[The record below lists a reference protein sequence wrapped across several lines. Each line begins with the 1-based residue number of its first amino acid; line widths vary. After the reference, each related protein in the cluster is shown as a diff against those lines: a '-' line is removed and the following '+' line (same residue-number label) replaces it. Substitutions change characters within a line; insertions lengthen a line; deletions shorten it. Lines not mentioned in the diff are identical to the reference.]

1 MNASSMLVTA
11 IRDRAQRLAHS
22 CALFPLWPD
31 SLKLDV
37 RLRRALEKLN
47 PENPDVKPLIIALLG
62 GTGVGKSHLF
72 NALLSQPDASPIS
85 PAIRPCTS
93 KPKMAVSQHDRPLLQ
108 SYMDLNLVDIVDA
121 RLDGVVLVDCPDID
135 SIDQANHEKTRQILG
150 LADVVVFVTDPAKRA
165 NFEIHAEVKDW
176 SERKRWYFVMTKL
189 DQYPN
194 EASAI
199 RDDFIKRIT
208 ELGFEVDRKTSFF
221 VSCLEPGRAEFLELR
236 QTLLGTRSKE
246 LRALLPLDSFLGH
259 MQYALEPSLGEYFK
273 SQALQ
278 LKNTEVRL
286 EARLQEAYLNA
297 LAQSDCAEALKTLLR
312 EQVWQQSPER
322 VGFLMSLP
330 LWLRNRLASLGVSW
344 SIGQILTGKASILG
358 IAGIGLSSVMSLL
371 RGQLP
376 YKKVAGALGLEF
388 RNKVESIVADSKRTL
403 EDLQIPYAEESEEE
417 LAKEPRLESK
427 GWGLIGLGAALEAV
441 ARQVTRRQ
449 PEDEIL
455 EQLRGDIERLG
466 QKIARAEF
474 GFTTSFITNIL
485 PTVAVGDILYRTLMS
500 WVRHDYLP
508 WNFYGMASMVFLGSL
523 LPGYLIVSRKIWGA
537 STLPDMKQ
545 LVAQVNEPGA
555 TELIRIARKR
565 AENLAHEF
573 ELLQK
578 QVVETRNTL
587 ASELDSPAF
596 GERIK
601 HSPKK

>member
-11 IRDRAQRLAHS
+11 IRERTQRLVHS

-31 SLKLDV
+31 SLKLDM

-47 PENPDVKPLIIALLG
+47 PENLDVKPLIIALLG

-72 NALLSQPDASPIS
+72 NTLLSLPNASQIS
-85 PAIRPCTS
+85 PAIRPCTT
-93 KPKMAVSQHDRPLLQ
+93 KPKMALSQHDRPLLQ
-108 SYMDLNLVDIVDA
+108 SYMDLSMVDLVDA

-135 SIDQANHEKTRQILG
+135 SIDQSNHEKTRQILG

-165 NFEIHAEVKDW
+165 NFEIHKEVKDW

-189 DQYPN
+189 DQYPD

-208 ELGFEVDRKTSFF
+208 ELGFEVDGKTSFF
-221 VSCLEPGRAEFLELR
+221 VSCLQPGGVEFLELR
-236 QTLLGTRSKE
+236 QTLLGARSRE
-246 LRALLPLDSFLGH
+246 QMALLPLDSFLGH
-259 MQYALEPSLGEYFK
+259 MQHALEPSLGEYFK
-273 SQALQ
+273 SQAMQ
-278 LKNTEVRL
+278 LKNTEGRL

-297 LAQSDCAEALKTLLR
+297 LAQSDCSESLKTLLR

-322 VGFLMSLP
+322 VGYLMSLP

-358 IAGIGLSSVMSLL
+358 IAGIGLSSVMSLI

-376 YKKVAGALGLEF
+376 YKKVAGALGVEF
-388 RNKVESIVADSKRTL
+388 RAKVESIIADSKRTL
-403 EDLQIPYAEESEEE
+403 EDLKIPYAEESEEE
-417 LAKEPRLESK
+417 LAKEPKLESK

-441 ARQVTRRQ
+441 ARQVTRKQ

-466 QKIARAEF
+466 QKVAREQF
-474 GFTTSFITNIL
+474 GFVISLVTNIL
-485 PTVAVGDILYRTLMS
+485 PTIAVGDIFFRTLMS
-500 WVRHDYLP
+500 WIMHDYLP

-523 LPGYLIVSRKIWGA
+523 LPGYLIISRKIWSA
-537 STLPDMKQ
+537 STLPDMKE
-545 LVAQVNEPGA
+545 LVAQVKEPCA
-555 TELIRIARKR
+555 TEFIRIARKK

-573 ELLQK
+573 ELLHR
-578 QVVETRNTL
+578 QVIETRNTL
-587 ASELDSPAF
+587 ASELDSPSF
-596 GERIK
+596 GERVK

>member
-1 MNASSMLVTA
+1 MNASSMLVTL
-11 IRDRAQRLAHS
+11 IRERAQRLAHS

-31 SLKLDV
+31 SLRLDF

-47 PENPDVKPLIIALLG
+47 AENPDAKPLVIALLG

-72 NALLSQPDASPIS
+72 NALLNQPNASQIS

-93 KPKMAVSQHDRPLLQ
+93 KPKMALSQHDRPLLQ
-108 SYMDLNLVDIVDA
+108 SYMDLSMVDLLDA

-150 LADVVVFVTDPAKRA
+150 LADVVVFVTDPTKRA
-165 NFEIHAEVKDW
+165 NFEIHKEVKDW
-176 SERKRWYFVMTKL
+176 SEQKRWYFVMTKL

-194 EASAI
+194 EANAI
-199 RDDFIKRIT
+199 REDFSKRIT

-236 QTLLGTRSKE
+236 QTLLGTRSKVG
-246 LRALLPLDSFLGH
+246 RALLPLNSFLGH
-259 MQYALEPSLGEYFK
+259 TQYALEPSVGDYFK

-286 EARLQEAYLNA
+286 EARLQEAYLDS
-297 LAQSDCAEALKTLLR
+297 LARPDCAQALKTLLR
-312 EQVWQQSPER
+312 EQVWQQSSEC
-322 VGFLMSLP
+322 VGYLMSLP

-371 RGQLP
+371 RGQLH
-376 YKKVAGALGLEF
+376 YKKVAGALGVEF
-388 RNKVESIVADSKRTL
+388 RTKVESIKADSKRIL
-403 EDLQIPYAEESEEE
+403 EDLKIPYAEESQEE
-417 LAKEPRLESK
+417 LAKEPKLESK
-427 GWGLIGLGAALEAV
+427 GWGLIGLGAGLEAV

-466 QKIARAEF
+466 QKIARENF
-474 GFTTSFITNIL
+474 GFMTSFMTNLL
-485 PTVAVGDILYRTLMS
+485 PTIAVGDILYRALMS
-500 WVRHDYLP
+500 WYKHDYLP
-508 WNFYGMASMVFLGSL
+508 WNFYGMAAMVFLGSL
-523 LPGYLIVSRKIWGA
+523 IPGYLFVSRQIWKF
-537 STLPDMKQ
+537 STHADLRE
-545 LVAQVNEPGA
+545 LVAQVNEPSA
-555 TELIRIARKR
+555 TELIRIVRKR
-565 AENLAHEF
+565 AENLIHEF

-578 QVVETRNTL
+578 QVAETQNIL
-587 ASELDSPAF
+587 DSELDSTSF
-596 GERIK
+596 GERVK

>member
-11 IRDRAQRLAHS
+11 IRERTQRLVHS

-31 SLKLDV
+31 SLKLDM

-47 PENPDVKPLIIALLG
+47 PENLDVKPLIIALLG

-72 NALLSQPDASPIS
+72 NTLLSLPNASQIS
-85 PAIRPCTS
+85 PAIRPCTT
-93 KPKMAVSQHDRPLLQ
+93 KPKMALSQHDRPLLQ
-108 SYMDLNLVDIVDA
+108 SYMDLSMVDLVDA

-135 SIDQANHEKTRQILG
+135 SIDQSNHEKTRQILG

-165 NFEIHAEVKDW
+165 NFEIHKEVKDW

-189 DQYPN
+189 DQYPD

-208 ELGFEVDRKTSFF
+208 ELGFEVDGKTSFF
-221 VSCLEPGRAEFLELR
+221 VSCLQPGGVEFLELR
-236 QTLLGTRSKE
+236 QTLLGARSRE
-246 LRALLPLDSFLGH
+246 QMALLPLDSFLGH
-259 MQYALEPSLGEYFK
+259 MQHALEPLLGEYFK
-273 SQALQ
+273 SQAMQ
-278 LKNTEVRL
+278 LKNTEGRL
-286 EARLQEAYLNA
+286 EVRLQEAYLNA
-297 LAQSDCAEALKTLLR
+297 LAQSDCSESLKTLLR

-322 VGFLMSLP
+322 VGYLMSLP

-358 IAGIGLSSVMSLL
+358 IAGIGLSSVMSLI

-376 YKKVAGALGLEF
+376 YKKVAGALGVEF
-388 RNKVESIVADSKRTL
+388 RAKVESIIADSKRTL
-403 EDLQIPYAEESEEE
+403 EDLKIPYAEESEEE
-417 LAKEPRLESK
+417 LAKEPKLESK

-441 ARQVTRRQ
+441 ARQVTRKQ

-466 QKIARAEF
+466 QKIAREQF
-474 GFTTSFITNIL
+474 GFVISLVTNIL
-485 PTVAVGDILYRTLMS
+485 PTIAVGDIFFRTLMS
-500 WVRHDYLP
+500 WIMHDYLP

-523 LPGYLIVSRKIWGA
+523 LPGYLIISRKIWSA
-537 STLPDMKQ
+537 STLPDMKE
-545 LVAQVNEPGA
+545 LVAQVKEPGA

-573 ELLQK
+573 DLLQK

-587 ASELDSPAF
+587 ASELDSPSF
-596 GERIK
+596 GERVK

>member
-1 MNASSMLVTA
+1 
-11 IRDRAQRLAHS
+11 
-22 CALFPLWPD
+22 
-31 SLKLDV
+31 
-37 RLRRALEKLN
+37 
-47 PENPDVKPLIIALLG
+47 
-62 GTGVGKSHLF
+62 
-72 NALLSQPDASPIS
+72 
-85 PAIRPCTS
+85 
-93 KPKMAVSQHDRPLLQ
+93 
-108 SYMDLNLVDIVDA
+108 
-121 RLDGVVLVDCPDID
+121 
-135 SIDQANHEKTRQILG
+135 
-150 LADVVVFVTDPAKRA
+150 
-165 NFEIHAEVKDW
+165 
-176 SERKRWYFVMTKL
+176 
-189 DQYPN
+189 
-194 EASAI
+194 
-199 RDDFIKRIT
+199 
-208 ELGFEVDRKTSFF
+208 

-259 MQYALEPSLGEYFK
+259 ILHALEPSAGDYFK

-297 LAQSDCAEALKTLLR
+297 LAQSDCSEALKTLLR
-312 EQVWQQSPER
+312 EQVWQQSPES
-322 VGFLMSLP
+322 VGYLMSLP

-376 YKKVAGALGLEF
+376 YKKVAGALGVEF
-388 RNKVESIVADSKRTL
+388 RTKVESIIADSKRTL
-403 EDLQIPYAEESEEE
+403 EDLKIPYAEESEEE
-417 LAKEPRLESK
+417 LAKEPKLESK

-474 GFTTSFITNIL
+474 GFVTSFITNLL
-485 PTVAVGDILYRTLMS
+485 PTIAVGDILYRTLMS
-500 WVRHDYLP
+500 WIRHDYLP

-523 LPGYLIVSRKIWGA
+523 LPGYLIISRKIWSA
-537 STLPDMKQ
+537 STLPDMKE
-545 LVAQVNEPGA
+545 LVAQLKEPGA

-578 QVVETRNTL
+578 QVIETRNTL
-587 ASELDSPAF
+587 ASELDSPSF
-596 GERIK
+596 GERVK
-601 HSPKK
+601 HSPKR